1 MMEFTVAR
9 FLRYLLIIFFVAV
22 AGWLLYSLSNILT
35 LLIIAFLFA
44 YILDPVASYFEA
56 KGLSRSSATAIIF
69 LLIIMITG
77 LGGWLFLPGLFSDL
91 LLLQK
96 NITLGDSGGLI
107 DSIES
112 FVQQNIR
119 FIDVNEFDLHGK
131 VSDILNSISE
141 QLLVILGSLVSLI
154 STVVIIP
161 FVVFFLLRDGRKMK
175 KMFIEYV
182 PNRYFE
188 MTLNFLHKVDQ
199 QLGSYLRGQFT
210 EAVIVGLLSVI
221 ALWTLDVKYFTLIG
235 IFAGL
240 ANMIPY
246 VGPVAG
252 AIPAIIVVIVN
263 NGGTAMILYVILA
276 FAMVQII
283 DNILLQPLVMSRS
296 VNLHPLAIVLAI
308 LIAGKFFGMLG
319 MLLAVPAA
327 GVIKVTSRELYQG
340 IRHYKLL

>member
-1 MMEFTVAR
+1 MEYTVAR
-9 FLRYLLIIFFVAV
+9 FIRYVIILFFIAV
-22 AGWLLYSLSNILT
+22 AGWLIYSLSDIIT
-35 LLIIAFLFA
+35 LLIIASLIA
-44 YILDPVASYFEA
+44 YIMDPVVSYIEA
-56 KGLSRSSATAIIF
+56 RGLSRSYATFIIF
-69 LLIIMITG
+69 LLILLTIGIG
-77 LGGWLFLPGLFSDL
+77 SWLFIPGLFNDL
-91 LLLQK
+91 LSLRTT
-96 NITLGDSGGLI
+96 ISPGDTGGLI
-107 DSIES
+107 ES
-112 FVQQNIR
+112 VELFIQRNLPFINIQ
-119 FIDVNEFDLHGK
+119 DFDLSGK
-131 VSDILNSISE
+131 IATILNNVSE
-141 QLLVILGSLVSLI
+141 QLLVLLGGLVSLI

-175 KMFIEYV
+175 KIFIEYI

-210 EAVIVGLLSVI
+210 ESFVVGVLSVT
-221 ALWTLDVKYFTLIG
+221 ALWILDVKYFTLIG

-263 NGGTAMILYVILA
+263 DGSTAMILYVILA

-283 DNILLQPLVMSRS
+283 DNIILQPLVMSRS
-296 VNLHPLAIVLAI
+296 VNLPPLAIVLAI
-308 LIAGKFFGMLG
+308 LIAGKFFGLLG

-340 IRHYKLL
+340 IRRFRLI